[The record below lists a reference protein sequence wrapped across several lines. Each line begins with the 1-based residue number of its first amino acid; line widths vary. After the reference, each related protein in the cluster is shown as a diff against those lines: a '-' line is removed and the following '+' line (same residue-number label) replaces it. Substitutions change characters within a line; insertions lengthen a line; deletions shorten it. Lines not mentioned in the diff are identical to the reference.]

1 MNKLKVYQAL
11 ESLVTSTVYE
21 KVKDSVITK
30 EGNSYKLFESYI
42 IKKQDIEFSIE
53 KVNYHGKL
61 LLSSLKHSVTW
72 VVLDRMNDIMG
83 TKQLVELDQ
92 RLTGLEI
99 NIKIYEKLLKKTKD
113 TGNNLLFQAKLTEE
127 KRKRVR
133 VINELEVLAEK
144 SKKWQLRQFEK
155 SSYK

>member
-1 MNKLKVYQAL
+1 MNKLNVYQAL

-30 EGNSYKLFESYI
+30 EGDSYKLFESYQI
-42 IKKQDIEFSIE
+42 QKQDIEFSIE

-61 LLSSLKHSVTW
+61 LFSNLKNSVTW

-83 TKQLVELDQ
+83 AKRLVELDQ
-92 RLTGLEI
+92 RLSGLEI
-99 NIKIYEKLLKKTKD
+99 NIKIYEKLLNKTKD
-113 TGNNLLFQAKLTEE
+113 TNNKILFQAKLTEE
-127 KRKRVR
+127 KHKRIH
-133 VINELEVLAEK
+133 VIRELGSLAEK

>member
-11 ESLVTSTVYE
+11 ESLVTSSVYE
-21 KVKDSVITK
+21 KVKDTVITR
-30 EGNSYKLFESYI
+30 EGDSYKLFESYLI
-42 IKKQDIEFSIE
+42 QKQDVEFLIE
-53 KVNYHGKL
+53 KVNFHEKL
-61 LLSSLKHSVTW
+61 LLSSLKNSVTW

-83 TKQLVELDQ
+83 AKQLVELDQ

-113 TGNNLLFQAKLTEE
+113 INNKMLFQAKLTEE
-127 KRKRVR
+127 KRKKTRV
-133 VINELEVLAEK
+133 VQDLGVLSEK
-144 SKKWQLRQFEK
+144 SKKWQIRQFEK

>member
-11 ESLVTSTVYE
+11 ESLVTSSVYE

-30 EGNSYKLFESYI
+30 EGDSYKLFESYLI
-42 IKKQDIEFSIE
+42 QKQDVEFLIE
-53 KVNYHGKL
+53 KVNFHEKL
-61 LLSSLKHSVTW
+61 LLSSLKNSVTW

-83 TKQLVELDQ
+83 AKQLVELDQ

-113 TGNNLLFQAKLTEE
+113 INNKMLFQAKLTEE
-127 KRKRVR
+127 KRKKTRV
-133 VINELEVLAEK
+133 VQDLGVLSEK
-144 SKKWQLRQFEK
+144 SKKWQIRQFEK

>member
-11 ESLVTSTVYE
+11 ESLVTSSVYE
-21 KVKDSVITK
+21 KVKDTVITK
-30 EGNSYKLFESYI
+30 EGDSYKLFESYLI
-42 IKKQDIEFSIE
+42 QKQDVEFLIE
-53 KVNYHGKL
+53 KVNFHEKL
-61 LLSSLKHSVTW
+61 LLSSLKNSVTW

-83 TKQLVELDQ
+83 AKQLVELDQ

-113 TGNNLLFQAKLTEE
+113 INNKMLFQAKLTEE
-127 KRKRVR
+127 KRKKTRV
-133 VINELEVLAEK
+133 VQDLGVLSEK
-144 SKKWQLRQFEK
+144 SKKWQIRQFEK

>member
-1 MNKLKVYQAL
+1 
-11 ESLVTSTVYE
+11 
-21 KVKDSVITK
+21 
-30 EGNSYKLFESYI
+30 
-42 IKKQDIEFSIE
+42 
-53 KVNYHGKL
+53 
-61 LLSSLKHSVTW
+61 
-72 VVLDRMNDIMG
+72 MNDIMG